1 MNRMRIIIL
10 LVALAL
16 VFTEQSCTEEGPK
29 TYKNSVVSLSPM
41 ILNLSRNTLD
51 FSTFESSSQTLYVT
65 STGTDWEF
73 TDIPDWLIFNP
84 SAGGK
89 GTIPVEVICSKN
101 EDIEKRIG
109 VISFRSIRSDW
120 NYSTK
125 LSVSQIR
132 NVYTAV
138 PEKESIEFAWT
149 VSQAIVKINA
159 NIDSWEVAPESAIK
173 SWCNVRK
180 LDDAIEINC
189 SENTSTNPRKGKIE
203 IKTIDKV
210 QYINIVQS
218 PIELDLQADSTALFF
233 SDKSGSSQM
242 LVMTYPG
249 VHWIAST
256 QYDWISLSPQE
267 GTGDGIINV
276 TVTEN
281 TDSTLRT
288 GLVNVA
294 TNESQVS
301 MAVNQTGKFF
311 DISSPLLSFGS
322 QGGDVKVSI
331 KTNDGWSASTTCE
344 WIELSDTIGN
354 TDCNVILKVLDNNT
368 ASDRDGTVIITP
380 NHLNSVSLT
389 VNQKARYLE
398 LSDSALIFWYSDTT
412 KDMIVYTDGEFEA
425 YSDCSWL
432 SFDNDDNK
440 LTVKVC
446 GFDEEESVIDT
457 IKVALKGLSSGTLIK
472 KVPVYLYG
480 TNDCFVDLGLSVKW
494 AVRNVGANSIEDYG
508 DYYAWGETEPYYEDG
523 HSQDAGYGYGD
534 DSGLFW
540 KDGKSEGYNW
550 SSYKYCNGQES
561 SLTKYCNNS
570 NYGDGGFFDLKQ
582 KLDLEDDVAHI
593 NWGGKWR
600 MPTYEEYQELINPD
614 NCSYSWTTQNGVK
627 GYKVTSKKPGYEGQS
642 IFLPAAGQRSGK
654 GITNVGSG
662 GYYWSSDL
670 TSYGSYGPQT
680 SYSFEFSS
688 YNKLFNSSYRTEGC
702 SVRPVIPL
710 ESSDINTIELDY
722 KEVILT
728 RGESYF
734 FIPKVLRNDGNAIV
748 NNLKLQLTSDND
760 SVAIG
765 FWISFISE
773 GAYILAQGVGSCY
786 ITVSYGSISAVCHVT
801 VLDPERID
809 DIEHDYVD
817 LGLGVKWATVNIGAY
832 KPEGYGDYFA
842 WGETETYY
850 MAGHGNA
857 QNIND
862 YWKESKSEGYIWSSY
877 FDTDTQGDTFIKY
890 GKEGKSKL
898 DYEDDVARVRWGDN
912 WQIPTILDFEQ
923 LRDSCTWISTTR
935 NSVKGYQVI
944 SNISG
949 YEDRSIF
956 LPAAGYR
963 YGTDLYYAG
972 ICGYYWSDSVTFSP
986 YSDKESSMLEF
997 DSRYEYIMGR
1007 STTYKYHG
1015 LSIRPVSRFTEDDL
1029 KEISIGVDT
1038 LKMFPDTSESIFCT
1052 FFKKD
1057 GNILWNFKP
1066 NWSTSNYDVATVSQN
1081 SLNGE
1086 ANGEAIIRAYNVGSC
1101 TIIARYGSFVD
1112 SCIVTVVDPNS
1123 IHHDF
1128 VDLGL
1133 SVKWATMNVGAYS
1146 PEVYGDYFAWG
1157 ETEPYYEVKKGLW
1170 GKPVWK
1176 TDKDDGYSWSSYF
1189 DTDEWGDTFSKY
1201 NNSDGKTV
1209 LDLDDDVAHV
1219 KWGGNWRIPTSAEFD
1234 ELRNNCTWT
1243 RTSLN
1248 GVYGFKITSNISD
1261 YEGCYIFLPS
1271 AGYYSGSSINYVD
1284 NAHYWSSSLFVN
1296 NKKSLGCYKTSSVNP
1311 VSIRAYDRVYG
1322 LPVRPVCQ

>member
-203 IKTIDKV
+203 IKTEDKV

-233 SDKSGSSQM
+233 SDKAGSSQL
-242 LVMTYPG
+242 LVKTYPG

-256 QYDWISLSPQE
+256 QYNWISLSPQE
-267 GTGDGIINV
+267 GIGDGTIIV

-281 TDSTLRT
+281 TDSILRT
-288 GLVNVA
+288 GLVDVA

-368 ASDRDGTVIITP
+368 ATDRDGTVIITP
-380 NHLNSVSLT
+380 NHFNPVSLT
-389 VNQKARYLE
+389 VNQRCRYLE

-440 LTVKVC
+440 LIVKVC

-550 SSYKYCNGQES
+550 SSYKYCNGTKT
-561 SLTKYCNNS
+561 SLTKYCDNGI
-570 NYGDGGFFDLKQ
+570 YGDGCFTDQ
-582 KLDLEDDVAHI
+582 KRYLDLEDDAANV
-593 NWGGKWR
+593 NWGGAWR
-600 MPTYEEYQELINPD
+600 MPTYEDYQELINPN

-627 GYKVTSKKPGYEGQS
+627 GYKVTSKKPGYEGRS
-642 IFLPAAGQRSGK
+642 IFLPAAGCRSGTSL
-654 GITNVGSG
+654 IDVGSVG
-662 GYYWSSDL
+662 HYWSNEITSDGHGPY
-670 TSYGSYGPQT
+670 TSFCFQ
-680 SYSFEFSS
+680 FSP
-688 YNKLFNSSYRTEGC
+688 YYKLFNPSYRTEGC
-702 SVRPVIPL
+702 AVRPVIPL
-710 ESSDINTIELDY
+710 ESRDIKKIVLDNNEL
-722 KEVILT
+722 ILVV
-728 RGESYF
+728 GEIGSLVPQ
-734 FIPKVLRNDGNAIV
+734 IIKNDGVVDAA
-748 NNLKLQLTSDND
+748 LGLLHLASDND
-760 SVAIG
+760 SVVNVFSYANKVYL
-765 FWISFISE
+765 E
-773 GAYILAQGVGSCY
+773 AKGAGSCD
-786 ITVSYGSISAVCHVT
+786 ITVSCGSISAKCHVI
-801 VLDPERID
+801 VVDLEKID
-809 DIEHDYVD
+809 EIDHEAVD
-817 LGLGVKWATVNIGAY
+817 LGLGVKWATVNVGAY
-832 KPEGYGDYFA
+832 KPEDSGDYYA
-842 WGETETYY
+842 WGETDTYY
-850 MAGHGNA
+850 MTGHRND
-857 QNIND
+857 QYINGF
-862 YWKESKSEGYIWSSY
+862 WKEGKPEGYIWSSY
-877 FDTDTQGDTFIKY
+877 FDTDTEGDTFIKY
-890 GKEGKSKL
+890 GRNGMVTL
-898 DYEDDVARVRWGDN
+898 DYEDDVARVKWGGN
-912 WQIPTILDFEQ
+912 WHIPTIGDLYQ
-923 LRDSCTWISTTR
+923 LKDNCTWTMAI
-935 NSVKGYQVI
+935 NNGVIGYKVI
-944 SNISG
+944 SNIPG
-949 YEDRSIF
+949 YEDCSIF
-956 LPAAGYR
+956 LPVAGYR
-963 YGTDLYYAG
+963 TGKGLNYNSRA
-972 ICGYYWSDSVTFSP
+972 YYWSNATGWSYKTAYMLQCDSNDITINTIQ
-986 YSDKESSMLEF
+986 
-997 DSRYEYIMGR
+997 RYN
-1007 STTYKYHG
+1007 G
-1015 LSIRPVSRFTEDDL
+1015 LSIRPVSCFTDEDL
-1029 KEISIGVDT
+1029 REISIVEKELD
-1038 LKMFPDTSESIFCT
+1038 LFPGEQLSIICRFY
-1052 FFKKD
+1052 KND
-1057 GNILWNFKP
+1057 GNILP
-1066 NWSTSNYDVATVSQN
+1066 NYVPTWSSNNEHVASVTVDS
-1081 SLNGE
+1081 NGE
-1086 ANGEAIIRAYNVGSC
+1086 SIVNAQNVGTC
-1101 TIIARYGSFVD
+1101 TIFAKYGSLED
-1112 SCIVTVVDPNS
+1112 SCIVTV
-1123 IHHDF
+1123 
-1128 VDLGL
+1128 
-1133 SVKWATMNVGAYS
+1133 A
-1146 PEVYGDYFAWG
+1146 E
-1157 ETEPYYEVKKGLW
+1157 
-1170 GKPVWK
+1170 
-1176 TDKDDGYSWSSYF
+1176 SY
-1189 DTDEWGDTFSKY
+1189 
-1201 NNSDGKTV
+1201 
-1209 LDLDDDVAHV
+1209 
-1219 KWGGNWRIPTSAEFD
+1219 
-1234 ELRNNCTWT
+1234 
-1243 RTSLN
+1243 
-1248 GVYGFKITSNISD
+1248 
-1261 YEGCYIFLPS
+1261 
-1271 AGYYSGSSINYVD
+1271 
-1284 NAHYWSSSLFVN
+1284 
-1296 NKKSLGCYKTSSVNP
+1296 
-1311 VSIRAYDRVYG
+1311 
-1322 LPVRPVCQ
+1322 

>member
-41 ILNLSRNTLD
+41 ILSLSRNTLD

-109 VISFRSIRSDW
+109 IISFRSIRSDW

-149 VSQAIVKINA
+149 ESQAIVKINA
-159 NIDSWEVAPESAIK
+159 NIDSWEVAPESVIK

-189 SENTSTNPRKGKIE
+189 SENTSTNPRNGKIE
-203 IKTIDKV
+203 IKTEDKV

-233 SDKSGSSQM
+233 SDKAGSSQL
-242 LVMTYPG
+242 LVKTYPG

-267 GTGDGIINV
+267 GTGDGIFNV

-389 VNQKARYLE
+389 VYQKARYLE

-570 NYGDGGFFDLKQ
+570 NYGYNGYTDNKTS
-582 KLDLEDDVAHI
+582 LDLEDDVAHLM
-593 NWGGKWR
+593 WGGDWR
-600 MPTYEEYQELINPD
+600 MPTDDEFEELFA
-614 NCSYSWTTQNGVK
+614 NCYCYWTAQNGVK
-627 GYKVTSKKPGYEGQS
+627 GYIFVSKVPGYSGRS
-642 IFLPAAGQRSGK
+642 IFLPA
-654 GITNVGSG
+654 G
-662 GYYWSSDL
+662 GYYYGVGLDKVGNEGDYWSSTLDVEYPCMA
-670 TSYGSYGPQT
+670 SGRKFSADFKSWSGSYRYKGH
-680 SYSFEFSS
+680 
-688 YNKLFNSSYRTEGC
+688 
-702 SVRPVIPL
+702 SVRPVLPFSDNELKEIHIDKNEVTLIPGAEWAL
-710 ESSDINTIELDY
+710 NAKVIKNDSRSS
-722 KEVILT
+722 
-728 RGESYF
+728 
-734 FIPKVLRNDGNAIV
+734 VL
-748 NNLKLQLTSDND
+748 NLKALWTSDND
-760 SVAIG
+760 SVASIIKDKITEKIILRANNVG
-765 FWISFISE
+765 TCFIT
-773 GAYILAQGVGSCY
+773 A
-786 ITVSYGSISAVCHVT
+786 SYGPLSVKCMVT
-801 VLDPERID
+801 VLSSDLVDYID
-809 DIEHDYVD
+809 HDYVD
-817 LGLGVKWATVNIGAY
+817 LGLSVQWATVNVGAY
-832 KPEGYGDYFA
+832 MPETSGDYYA
-842 WGETETYY
+842 WGETEPYY
-850 MAGHGNA
+850 EKDL
-857 QNIND
+857 ND
-862 YWKESKSEGYIWSSY
+862 ELVWRSDKSSGYTWQSY
-877 FDTDTQGDTFIKY
+877 FDAINYGESFAKY
-890 GKEGKSKL
+890 NGKDERLVL
-898 DYEDDVARVRWGDN
+898 DSNDDVAHVKWGGD
-912 WQIPTILDFEQ
+912 WRMPTDYEFEE
-923 LRDSCTWISTTR
+923 LIEECTWR
-935 NSVKGYQVI
+935 EVQRYGVWGYAI
-944 SNISG
+944 ESKKTG
-949 YEDRSIF
+949 YEGNSIF
-956 LPAAGYR
+956 LPSAGYR
-963 YGTDLYYAG
+963 TGAVKESVYDH
-972 ICGYYWSDSVTFSP
+972 YYWTSSFISEYLYGEANSSAVGF
-986 YSDKESSMLEF
+986 YSASSYYSKL
-997 DSRYEYIMGR
+997 SYNNRYLGF
-1007 STTYKYHG
+1007 TV
-1015 LSIRPVSRFTEDDL
+1015 RPVIPFTDKDL
-1029 KEISIGVDT
+1029 KEIKINANKISLYSGETDT
-1038 LKMFPDTSESIFCT
+1038 LRVTLY
-1052 FFKKD
+1052 KKN
-1057 GNILWNFKP
+1057 GKILSGYSPKWN
-1066 NWSTSNYDVATVSQN
+1066 SSDEMIATVS
-1081 SLNGE
+1081 STGAVKALGV
-1086 ANGEAIIRAYNVGSC
+1086 GTCVVKAYFGSIVDSC
-1101 TIIARYGSFVD
+1101 TI
-1112 SCIVTVVDPNS
+1112 TVNDPNS
-1123 IHHDF
+1123 IAHDY

-1133 SVKWATMNVGAYS
+1133 SVKWATTNVGAYS
-1146 PEVYGDYFAWG
+1146 PEAYGDYFAWG
-1157 ETEPYYEVKKGLW
+1157 ETEPYYESGQAHIKGCIW
-1170 GKPVWK
+1170 KSGK
-1176 TDKDDGYSWSSYF
+1176 TSGYYWLSYKYCSSEIINWVTVNTIF
-1189 DTDEWGDTFSKY
+1189 KY
-1201 NNSDGKTV
+1201 NDEDKKAI
-1209 LDLDDDVAHV
+1209 LDLEDDAAHV
-1219 KWGGNWRIPTSAEFD
+1219 LWGGNWRMPTKDEFE
-1234 ELRNNCTWT
+1234 ELIDKTNCNWT
-1243 RTSLN
+1243 YTTRN
-1248 GVYGFKITSNISD
+1248 GVKGYLITSRITGNS
-1261 YEGCYIFLPS
+1261 IFLPAS
-1271 AGYYSGSSINYVD
+1271 GSRYTTKLIDFGSVGYYWTSTLMDQLETNVWALSFSSGG
-1284 NAHYWSSSLFVN
+1284 FM
-1296 NKKSLGCYKTSSVNP
+1296 LGDSRERCY
-1311 VSIRAYDRVYG
+1311 G
-1322 LPVRPVCQ
+1322 HQVRPVCP